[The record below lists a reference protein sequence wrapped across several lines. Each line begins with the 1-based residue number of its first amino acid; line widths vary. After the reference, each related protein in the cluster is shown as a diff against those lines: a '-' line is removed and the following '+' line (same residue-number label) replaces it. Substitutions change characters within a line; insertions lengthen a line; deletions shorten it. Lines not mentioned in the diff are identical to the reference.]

1 MDSYSFGAAS
11 FFLFDFL
18 FFFRGGKRKGDGRL
32 LFNQRADEVVV
43 PFRFDHN
50 DDVIG
55 VKIVEID
62 GKLIC
67 AAEQMHREDTV
78 DAIFRAND
86 AELHDEIFVGDLI
99 LRAEEHGDDEHEKK
113 EAHKEED
120 PVLQPLIYRFFLV
133 AEEVIDPKAR
143 EDEACGTQRQSCN
156 EQCEYEG
163 RETIGIPFCLRFVFH
178 ERSIAHFFA
187 KGNIFFSEGKISQTF
202 FSGREVVENFFWN
215 WYNDGK
221 YFYGGCL

>member
-120 PVLQPLIYRFFLV
+120 PVLWYLSNTDRIPEPIR
-133 AEEVIDPKAR
+133 APE
-143 EDEACGTQRQSCN
+143 EDEAECATGIGAADCGERGILVDELVTDEKRFFRTLRILAPVLQAYHVKVVVVNGDGVSV
-156 EQCEYEG
+156 YECG
-163 RETIGIPFCLRFVFH
+163 YDFTLVDE
-178 ERSIAHFFA
+178 
-187 KGNIFFSEGKISQTF
+187 
-202 FSGREVVENFFWN
+202 
-215 WYNDGK
+215 
-221 YFYGGCL
+221 